1 MDKFKVI
8 DLFSGIGGFSLGLE
22 ATGHFETVAF
32 CEIEKYPQKILKKH
46 WPDVPIY
53 EDVKNVT
60 AKRLRADGIITN
72 GDRLVVTGGFP
83 CQDISVAGH
92 QKGITAERSGLW
104 SELHRIIGELRPDY
118 AIVENVS
125 ALLSGPS
132 EQPGEWFGKILGD
145 LAEVRFDAKWF
156 SIQASDMGAPHK
168 RNRVWIVGYP
178 NDNGPS
184 ELRITENERGN
195 KRGEKKTLK
204 QSERSSNV
212 ANSDSRLCGRGGTIG
227 QSGEDKERR
236 LYSEKEEQTTHDL
249 RSKTIGCDT
258 VRGKTE
264 DVADSDSE
272 SRNRFTIGGINDK
285 INKKSRQE
293 TRFSHRKSSGETN
306 VPNSNCIGRIEMS
319 NRESGKNDGSRASL
333 HEQERNTDSPQETS
347 VPNSDSKG
355 SQRPIGEGETRAKRT
370 SSRHI
375 AKCGNDVPNSNS
387 ERPQRFREKRHSMGE
402 TGLRNR
408 ETRRKK
414 NVWASESFI
423 CDLVDGLPS
432 ELADRVRRKL
442 DDNGIAYRDREVP
455 KLGTGI
461 SDRVAKLKAL
471 GNSIVPQIA
480 TLLGDTIIRHESERN
495 S

>member
-1 MDKFKVI
+1 MAFKVI

-22 ATGHFETVAF
+22 STGYFETVAF
-32 CEIEKYPQKILKKH
+32 CEIEEFPRKVLKKH
-46 WPDVPIY
+46 WSDVPIY

-60 AKRLRADGIITN
+60 KERLRTDGVISER
-72 GDRLVVTGGFP
+72 DRIVVTGGFP
-83 CQDISVAGH
+83 CQDLSVAGH
-92 QKGITAERSGLW
+92 QKGIKGERSGLW
-104 SELHRIIGELRPDY
+104 GELHRLIGEIRPDY
-118 AIVENVS
+118 AIIENVPN
-125 ALLSGPS
+125 LLSGDR
-132 EQPGEWFGKILGD
+132 G
-145 LAEVRFDAKWF
+145 RWF
-156 SIQASDMGAPHK
+156 SRILTDMAEIGFNVRWYSISAGQLGAPHR
-168 RNRVWIVGYP
+168 RNRVWVLAYP
-178 NDNGPS
+178 NDNTNQTDSRKTREKEKIQGECREEGLSRQSGRTSNDTEILADSDNTRNRTSKRSLDKNREKGDERWEGQPQC
-184 ELRITENERGN
+184 ELSR
-195 KRGEKKTLK
+195 
-204 QSERSSNV
+204 QSKNV

-264 DVADSDSE
+264 DVAD
-272 SRNRFTIGGINDK
+272 
-285 INKKSRQE
+285 
-293 TRFSHRKSSGETN
+293 
-306 VPNSNCIGRIEMS
+306 
-319 NRESGKNDGSRASL
+319 
-333 HEQERNTDSPQETS
+333 
-347 VPNSDSKG
+347 
-355 SQRPIGEGETRAKRT
+355 
-370 SSRHI
+370 
-375 AKCGNDVPNSNS
+375 SNS